1 MICMCI
7 YIMSDWR
14 EVGYR
19 VGDCVCLYIYI
30 YILVGGFNPSEKIL
44 VSWCDYSHILW
55 KIYIMFQTTNQYI
68 IYIYSAIII
77 QHHPSASIVASCLE
91 TPQMGE
97 KKNRGETSVGNSR
110 VAHR

>member
-1 MICMCI
+1 M
-7 YIMSDWR
+7 
-14 EVGYR
+14 
-19 VGDCVCLYIYI
+19 CVCIYI

-97 KKNRGETSVGNSR
+97 KKSAVKLLLGTHELPTGDEENHEFCASNNYNN
-110 VAHR
+110 